1 MAIAFYVS
9 TLGLANLMVAP
20 AVFAFGLVAF
30 GFLGMGPVTI
40 AVDSY
45 GPVTDNAQSVY
56 ELSTIEQIPGIEGD
70 IEKNFGFK
78 PSFEAAKDNLE
89 ENDGAGNT
97 FKATAKPVLIGTA
110 VVGATTMIFSII
122 VNLTNGLKPE
132 LLQYLSILHPPFL
145 LGLIAGGAVI
155 YWFTGASMQ
164 AVSTGAYRAVEFI
177 KANIKLEGTT
187 KASVNDSKRVVE
199 ICTQYAQKG
208 MFNIFLTVFF
218 ATLAFAF
225 VEPYFFIGYL
235 VSIALFGLYQAIFMA
250 NAGGAWDNAKKIV
263 ETELKAKGTE
273 LHAAT
278 VVGDTV
284 GDPFKDTSSVAL
296 NPIIKFTTLF
306 GLLAVELAVSL
317 TQEQG
322 SALTHVLAAVF
333 LLVSMFFVY
342 RSFYGMR
349 IEEK

>member
-1 MAIAFYVS
+1 
-9 TLGLANLMVAP
+9 MVAP

-56 ELSTIEQIPGIEGD
+56 ELSVIEQIPGITQQIRQQHGFD
-70 IEKNFGFK
+70 VDFEK
-78 PSFEAAKDNLE
+78 AKALLE

-122 VNLTNGLKPE
+122 VLLTHGLTENLDK
-132 LLQYLSILHPPFL
+132 LSILHPPFL
-145 LGLIAGGAVI
+145 LGLIAGGAMI
-155 YWFTGASMQ
+155 YWFTGAATQ

-177 KANIKLEGTT
+177 KANIRLEGAT
-187 KASVNDSKRVVE
+187 KASVADSKRVVE

-208 MFNIFLTVFF
+208 MFNIFVTVFF

-225 VEPYFFIGYL
+225 LEPYFFIGYL
-235 VSIALFGLYQAIFMA
+235 ISIALFGLYQAIFMA

-263 ETELKAKGTE
+263 ETELKEKGTP

-296 NPIIKFTTLF
+296 NPVIKFTTLF
-306 GLLAVELAVSL
+306 GLLAVELAVTL
-317 TQEQG
+317 TAERG
-322 SALTHVLAAVF
+322 AGISVALAAVF
-333 LLVSMFFVY
+333 FAVSMVFVW
-342 RSFYGMR
+342 RSFYRMR
-349 IEEK
+349 IEAVAR